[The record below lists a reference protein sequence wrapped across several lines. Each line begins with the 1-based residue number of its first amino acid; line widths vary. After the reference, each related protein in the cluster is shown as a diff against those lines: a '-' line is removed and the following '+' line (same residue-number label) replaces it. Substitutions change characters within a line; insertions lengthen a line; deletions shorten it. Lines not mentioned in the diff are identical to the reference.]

1 MFRTIFI
8 IISGLGIYTYMVM
21 TNNEKN
27 WANRAKNLYEYCNEQ
42 IKDMDLK
49 VHVNKTYNDEVQ
61 KNKEIKVEEKKT
73 RPKRMPKLHR

>member
-8 IISGLGIYTYMVM
+8 IISGLGIYTYMLM

-27 WANRAKNLYEYCNEQ
+27 WVDRAKNLYEYCNEQ
-42 IKDMDLK
+42 IKDMDLR
-49 VHVNKTYNDEVQ
+49 VHVNKTYNDEPKQ
-61 KNKEIKVEEKKT
+61 IEEKKVEIQKT